1 MSILHIYGINSPVYI
16 EIMYVCNKWCII
28 KKWFHENASEVVHF
42 TIEDN
47 DDSYNFFY
55 ELIKTTYELDSDDV
69 SLEIMKDEQSILDNF
84 ITFSSINIISRYLNF
99 LKQMDRND
107 IDKLYKS
114 YLITN
119 TDNILNKTFPQEI
132 IEHILKFI

>member
-1 MSILHIYGINSPVYI
+1 
-16 EIMYVCNKWCII
+16 MYVCNKWCVL
-28 KKWFHENASEVVHF
+28 KKWYNEHASEVVHF
-42 TIEDN
+42 TVEDN

-55 ELIKTTYELDSDDV
+55 ELIKTNYELDSDDV
-69 SLEIMKDEQSILDNF
+69 SLEIIKEEKSILDNF

-99 LKQMDRND
+99 LKQMDRNE

-114 YLITN
+114 YLVTN
-119 TDNILNKTFPQEI
+119 TDNILNKTFPPEI